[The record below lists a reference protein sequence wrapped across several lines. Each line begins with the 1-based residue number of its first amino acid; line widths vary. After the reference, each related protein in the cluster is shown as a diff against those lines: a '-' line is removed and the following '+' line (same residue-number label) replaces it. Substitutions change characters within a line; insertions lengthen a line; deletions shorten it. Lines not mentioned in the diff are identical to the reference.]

1 MGTNCP
7 VKVRK
12 SDMTNRVVMLSIITA
27 SLSLYGCDRVR
38 SLVSGGATESK
49 ALLKSVVQAERK
61 SVSALGRLEPA
72 SRVVN
77 IGTSLPD
84 RVAKLFVTEGGTVEL
99 DADLVHLEGRDERLA
114 EQERIAAELRSAQ
127 KKLAAEQQYHSAL
140 IEEARIRERE
150 IETLRP
156 LQIDVQEANQ
166 RSLKAELETAQK
178 NLQRQQSLTAA
189 NSSSEQELDRDRLA
203 VRVAEEKLKSASKEL
218 DRLKAGWV
226 LDREVAKAA
235 VKSAEAASA
244 RALAGVPVDELEK
257 QLQHAKSRVA
267 QTVLKAPFAGQVL
280 KVIKRPGEVSNGG
293 AILQLANTS
302 EMHAVAEVYESEI
315 RLVRIGQ
322 KATISSPA
330 LERELTGRVVE
341 IGVQIYKNDVLDVD
355 PASDTDTRVVEVRIL
370 LDDSKAAAALTHLQ
384 VDVTIG
390 LEASGGDR
398 TAAFDRF
405 AK

>member
-1 MGTNCP
+1 
-7 VKVRK
+7 
-12 SDMTNRVVMLSIITA
+12 
-27 SLSLYGCDRVR
+27 
-38 SLVSGGATESK
+38 
-49 ALLKSVVQAERK
+49 
-61 SVSALGRLEPA
+61 
-72 SRVVN
+72 
-77 IGTSLPD
+77 
-84 RVAKLFVTEGGTVEL
+84 
-99 DADLVHLEGRDERLA
+99 
-114 EQERIAAELRSAQ
+114 
-127 KKLAAEQQYHSAL
+127 
-140 IEEARIRERE
+140 
-150 IETLRP
+150 
-156 LQIDVQEANQ
+156 
-166 RSLKAELETAQK
+166 
-178 NLQRQQSLTAA
+178 
-189 NSSSEQELDRDRLA
+189 
-203 VRVAEEKLKSASKEL
+203 LKSASKEL

-226 LDREVAKAA
+226 LDREVAKAT
-235 VKSAEAASA
+235 VKSAEAASG
-244 RALAGVPVDELEK
+244 RALASVPVDELEK

-280 KVIKRPGEVSNGG
+280 KVMKRPGEVSNGG

-370 LDDSKAAAALTHLQ
+370 LDDSKAAASLTHLQ

-390 LEASGGDR
+390 LEANGGDR
-398 TAAFDRF
+398 TVAFDRF

>member
-1 MGTNCP
+1 MP
-7 VKVRK
+7 V
-12 SDMTNRVVMLSIITA
+12 MTHRVVCLWIFTVA
-27 SLSLYGCDRVR
+27 FCCCGCDRIR
-38 SLVSGGATESK
+38 SLAKGATSENKNFST
-49 ALLKSVVQAERK
+49 VIIPAERK

-84 RVAKLFVTEGGTVEL
+84 RVTKLFVTEGGTVEL
-99 DADLVHLEGRDERLA
+99 DADLVHLETREERLA

-127 KKLAAEQQYHSAL
+127 KKLAAEEQYHSAL

-203 VRVAEEKLKSASKEL
+203 VRVAEEKLKSSSKEL
-218 DRLKAGWV
+218 DRLKAAWV

-235 VKSAEAASA
+235 VKSAEAASE

-267 QTVLKAPFAGQVL
+267 QTALRAPFAGQVL
-280 KVIKRPGEVSNGG
+280 KVLKRPGEVSNGG

-315 RLVRIGQ
+315 RHIRIGQ